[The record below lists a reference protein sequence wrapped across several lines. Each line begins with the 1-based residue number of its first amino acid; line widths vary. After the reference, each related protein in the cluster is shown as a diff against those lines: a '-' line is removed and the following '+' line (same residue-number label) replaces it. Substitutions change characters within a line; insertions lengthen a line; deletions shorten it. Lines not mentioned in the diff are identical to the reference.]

1 MDHEVDLR
9 TCIPDGDF
17 YTHGNGYRLE
27 QVLLNVLSNAKYAVE
42 ERDKLKYEQYN
53 KLIMISLDSVGDK
66 NVIIIEDNG
75 IGIDSKIIH
84 QIFNPFFTTKSEEK
98 GTGLGLS
105 ISYGIIKEMRGDIR
119 VESEVGLFTKVFIT
133 LPKV

>member
-53 KLIMISLDSVGDK
+53 KLIMISLFSVGDK